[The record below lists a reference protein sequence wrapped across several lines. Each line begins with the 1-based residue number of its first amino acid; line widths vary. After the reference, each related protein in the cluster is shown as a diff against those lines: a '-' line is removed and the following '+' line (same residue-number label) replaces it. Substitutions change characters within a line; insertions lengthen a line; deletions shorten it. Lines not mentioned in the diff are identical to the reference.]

1 MSDVRKKS
9 STKKHG
15 LDAKKVTTTYI
26 GGLGYYTLIFGW
38 ALLILILIMN
48 ASEFVLNDGVSVES
62 SSEITTTKQQTAAS
76 SSLSWAAAISA
87 PLVIAVSVMVI
98 VFPYF
103 LARYMKRFPRW
114 FISNSGLLSDAKSIL
129 QIKIS
134 AASLLF
140 LVTVLGI
147 FGFYQDVSYNLPS
160 FIIYGCTVASVMFF
174 LIQHGLAKLWKL
186 HYDDIQ

>member
-1 MSDVRKKS
+1 M
-9 STKKHG
+9 
-15 LDAKKVTTTYI
+15 
-26 GGLGYYTLIFGW
+26 GGLGYYCLVFGW
-38 ALLILILIMN
+38 ALLILILVMN
-48 ASEFVLNDGVSVES
+48 ASEFVLSNGVTLES
-62 SSEITTTKQQTAAS
+62 TSTNMAAQKQASAAPEIT
-76 SSLSWAAAISA
+76 WAAIVSA

-103 LARYMKRFPRW
+103 LARYMQRFPRW
-114 FISNSGLLSDAKSIL
+114 IIRNSGLLHESKSIL

-134 AASLLF
+134 TASLLF

-160 FIIYGCTVASVMFF
+160 YIIYGCTVASVVFF

-186 HYDDIQ
+186 RYDDIQ

>member
-15 LDAKKVTTTYI
+15 LDAKKVIATYI
-26 GGLGYYTLIFGW
+26 GGLGYYALIFGW

-48 ASEFVLNDGVSVES
+48 ASEFVLNDGVSVEP
-62 SSEITTTKQQTAAS
+62 SSEITATKQQAAAS

-98 VFPYF
+98 VFPYS

-114 FISNSGLLSDAKSIL
+114 FISNSGLLSEAKSIL